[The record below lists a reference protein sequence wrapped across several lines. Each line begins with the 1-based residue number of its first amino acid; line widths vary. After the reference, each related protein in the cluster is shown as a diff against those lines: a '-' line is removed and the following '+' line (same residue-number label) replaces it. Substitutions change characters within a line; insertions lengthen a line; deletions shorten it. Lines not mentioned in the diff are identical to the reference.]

1 MESQKSNNTDSKSKN
16 EAKKQKQKQN
26 KNKKPKFNIKIIKKS
41 FKMPPQPENYKQIY
55 QVYDTGKRELVDYSG
70 NKQECD
76 IFGFPIK
83 KYYNNISG
91 ISDFKLRLSKDL
103 IKELKYNNKSLYMP
117 ITSKFEGTTMFP
129 RPLSLPF
136 VNQDIHPFKL
146 IQELKKEK
154 RISEAK
160 NKTILSLNE
169 PLKDNEAIPNFIC
182 QKLAKE
188 NSTDSKYI
196 MRLINKYI
204 NKKKQEH
211 KYQLDFE
218 NKNKEIKAL
227 KEYKKTLSENLG
239 NKFYNGKIISECK
252 QEDIKEK
259 YETIRKLIYNQD
271 YKNKDIKNNT
281 LVNYNSFSKLKSL
294 KRIGTM
300 NNFYKHDEILI
311 KNKSCTNIFGNN
323 KFLFQ
328 NKDDDNDPQKDEI
341 NKSMI
346 KTYSIFSNA
355 NKNKGN
361 EKIVRESNSV
371 LSSLENKK
379 YNNPSL
385 KSTKSCMF
393 INNFRNGIN
402 LKYNINLY
410 TPNKRIIVSENKNK
424 TSINFFTNSDSS
436 KKQELEKINNNTKD
450 NYSFISDEKL
460 NQNNI
465 IFGFQNGYN
474 YRTIKALKTIS
485 DKERELLK
493 GFKTTIEEEKASIKY
508 ASFDKK
514 EQTLEHYLKEM
525 KLLEKVNKRHF
536 EKERKENLFKDNI
549 LKKKIEGKKIF
560 EKNFRKIHFK

>member
-1 MESQKSNNTDSKSKN
+1 
-16 EAKKQKQKQN
+16 
-26 KNKKPKFNIKIIKKS
+26 
-41 FKMPPQPENYKQIY
+41 
-55 QVYDTGKRELVDYSG
+55 
-70 NKQECD
+70 
-76 IFGFPIK
+76 
-83 KYYNNISG
+83 
-91 ISDFKLRLSKDL
+91 
-103 IKELKYNNKSLYMP
+103 
-117 ITSKFEGTTMFP
+117 MFP

-160 NKTILSLNE
+160 NKVILSLNE

-196 MRLINKYI
+196 MKLINKYI

-211 KYQLDFE
+211 KYELNFE

-227 KEYKKTLSENLG
+227 KEYKKNLSENLG
-239 NKFYNGKIISECK
+239 NQLYNGKIISECK

-271 YKNKDIKNNT
+271 YKNKDVKNNT
-281 LVNYNSFSKLKSL
+281 LVNFNPFNKLKSL
-294 KRIGTM
+294 QKIGTM
-300 NNFYKHDEILI
+300 NNFFKHDEILT
-311 KNKSCTNIFGNN
+311 KNKSCTNIFGNK
-323 KFLFQ
+323 KFNFPI
-328 NKDDDNDPQKDEI
+328 KDNDIAPQKDEI
-341 NKSMI
+341 NKSMV
-346 KTYSIFSNA
+346 KTYSIFSNH

-361 EKIVRESNSV
+361 EKIVRATNSV
-371 LSSLENKK
+371 LSSLDNNK
-379 YNNPSL
+379 YNKPSL
-385 KSTKSCMF
+385 KTTKSCVF
-393 INNFRNGIN
+393 NNNFRNGIN
-402 LKYNINLY
+402 LKYNINVY
-410 TPNKRIIVSENKNK
+410 TPNNRIIFSENKNK
-424 TSINFFTNSDSS
+424 TSINFFTNSDST
-436 KKQELEKINNNTKD
+436 KKQEIDKTDNNTKD
-450 NYSFISDEKL
+450 NFSFISDEKL
-460 NQNNI
+460 YQNNI
-465 IFGFQNGYN
+465 IYGFKSGYN
-474 YRTIKALKTIS
+474 YKTIKALKTIS

-493 GFKTTIEEEKASIKY
+493 GFKTSIGEEKTSIKY

-514 EQTLEHYLKEM
+514 EQTLENYIKDL

>member
-1 MESQKSNNTDSKSKN
+1 
-16 EAKKQKQKQN
+16 
-26 KNKKPKFNIKIIKKS
+26 
-41 FKMPPQPENYKQIY
+41 
-55 QVYDTGKRELVDYSG
+55 
-70 NKQECD
+70 
-76 IFGFPIK
+76 
-83 KYYNNISG
+83 
-91 ISDFKLRLSKDL
+91 
-103 IKELKYNNKSLYMP
+103 
-117 ITSKFEGTTMFP
+117 
-129 RPLSLPF
+129 
-136 VNQDIHPFKL
+136 
-146 IQELKKEK
+146 
-154 RISEAK
+154 
-160 NKTILSLNE
+160 
-169 PLKDNEAIPNFIC
+169 
-182 QKLAKE
+182 
-188 NSTDSKYI
+188 
-196 MRLINKYI
+196 
-204 NKKKQEH
+204 
-211 KYQLDFE
+211 
-218 NKNKEIKAL
+218 
-227 KEYKKTLSENLG
+227 
-239 NKFYNGKIISECK
+239 
-252 QEDIKEK
+252 
-259 YETIRKLIYNQD
+259 
-271 YKNKDIKNNT
+271 

-379 YNNPSL
+379 YNNPLL

-410 TPNKRIIVSENKNK
+410 TPNNRIIVSENKNK

-436 KKQELEKINNNTKD
+436 KKKEIEKIDKNTKD

-474 YRTIKALKTIS
+474 YKTIKALKTIS

-493 GFKTTIEEEKASIKY
+493 GFKTSVEEEKASIKY